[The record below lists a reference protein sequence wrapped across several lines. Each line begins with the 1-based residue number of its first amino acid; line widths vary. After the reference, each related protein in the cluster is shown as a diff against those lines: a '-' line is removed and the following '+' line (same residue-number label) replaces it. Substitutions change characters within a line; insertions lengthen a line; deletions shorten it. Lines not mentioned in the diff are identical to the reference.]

1 MALLVLP
8 IIIIATQ
15 EALRAV
21 PSSIREAAYAVGA
34 SRSQMV
40 FYQVVPAALP
50 GALTGVILALS
61 RAIGETAP
69 LITIGALL
77 FVPFTPDSPLDKF
90 TVLPIQIYNWTSRPQ
105 AGFQENAA
113 AAIIVLLVVLLA
125 MNSIAIFL
133 RNRFQA
139 TARG

>member
-8 IIIIATQ
+8 IIIVATQ
-15 EALRAV
+15 ESLRAI

-40 FYQVVPAALP
+40 FHQVVPAAMP

-69 LITIGALL
+69 LIAIGALL
-77 FVPFTPDSPLDKF
+77 FIPYTPSSPTDKF
-90 TVLPIQIYNWTSRPQ
+90 TVLPIQIYNWISRPQ

-113 AAIIVLLVVLLA
+113 AAIIVLLVVLLT
-125 MNSIAIFL
+125 MNSVAIFL

-139 TARG
+139 AARG